1 MVEAVPI
8 LTYHHVNPLPGD
20 MVTVTPEHFEA
31 QMAFLRRSGYRS
43 LFIDELLDWMAGKN
57 PLTGK
62 AVVLTFDDGYRDNHR
77 FAYPV
82 LKKFGIKATIF
93 LVTGWAGEK
102 QGDGA
107 GDRIYSHRECREL
120 SEAGR
125 ADRLA
130 LGWPEARR
138 LEEEGLVRIESH
150 THEHTKN
157 LFADLRALK
166 DSLRLS
172 QEALQIHLGKKSTC
186 LCWPGGRYNAAS
198 LEAAREFGFTSCCTT
213 ERGLNI
219 PGGDPWRL
227 KRITVKDAG
236 IGWLRK
242 TLFLFSRPRWGNLY
256 VRLKP
261 R

>member
-1 MVEAVPI
+1 VVKAVPI

-20 MVTVTPEHFEA
+20 MVTVTPDYFKA
-31 QMAFLRRSGYRS
+31 QMAFLSRSGYRS

-62 AVVLTFDDGYRDNHR
+62 AVVLTFDDGYRDNIR
-77 FAYPV
+77 FAYPI

-93 LVTGWAGEK
+93 LVTGWAGE
-102 QGDGA
+102 GRRDE
-107 GDRIYSHRECREL
+107 DRDRVYAHRECREL
-120 SEAGR
+120 SEAGL
-125 ADRLA
+125 ADRIA
-130 LGWPEARR
+130 LSWPEARR

-157 LFADLRALK
+157 LFADGAALK
-166 DSLRLS
+166 KSLRFS
-172 QEALQIHLGKKSTC
+172 QEALQTHLGKKSSC

-198 LEAAREFGFTSCCTT
+198 LEAAREFAFTSCCTT
-213 ERGLNI
+213 ERGLNR

-227 KRITVKDAG
+227 KRITVKDTGA
-236 IGWLRK
+236 GWLRK
-242 TLFLFSRPRWGNLY
+242 TLFLFSRPGLGNLY
-256 VRLKP
+256 VRVKP

>member
-1 MVEAVPI
+1 VVKAVPI
-8 LTYHHVNPLPGD
+8 LAYHHVNPRPGD

-31 QMAFLRRSGYRS
+31 QMAFLSRAGYRS
-43 LFIDELLDWMAGKN
+43 LFIDELLDWMAGRIF
-57 PLTGK
+57 LDEK
-62 AVVLTFDDGYRDNHR
+62 AVVLTFDDGYLDNYR

-82 LKKFGIKATIF
+82 LKKFGIRATIF
-93 LVTGWAGEK
+93 LVTGWAGMERREE
-102 QGDGA
+102 DL
-107 GDRIYSHRECREL
+107 DRIFSHEECREL
-120 SEAGR
+120 SASGR
-125 ADRLA
+125 AGPMA
-130 LGWPEARR
+130 LNWPEARR

-157 LFADLRALK
+157 LFADVRALK
-166 DSLRLS
+166 DSLGLS

-186 LCWPGGRYNAAS
+186 LCWPGGRYNAGS

-213 ERGLNI
+213 ERGLNR

-227 KRITVKDAG
+227 KRITVKDTEA
-236 IGWLRK
+236 GWLRK
-242 TLFLFSRPRWGNLY
+242 TLFLFRRPRLGSLY